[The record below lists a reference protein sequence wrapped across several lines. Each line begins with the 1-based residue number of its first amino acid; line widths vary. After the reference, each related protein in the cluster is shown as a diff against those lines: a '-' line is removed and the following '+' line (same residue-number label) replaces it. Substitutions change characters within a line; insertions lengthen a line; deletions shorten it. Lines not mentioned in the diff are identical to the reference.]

1 MPLVFFI
8 ILLRDVGKMARLPG
22 DLNKEQLL
30 DQIIRVN
37 HAGEYGAKRIYAGQ
51 LDVLKDPEDQKTIKH
66 MAEQED
72 VHLEYF
78 AQEMQK
84 RRVRPSLFLPIWHAL
99 GYALGAGTAALGKN
113 AAMVCTEAVEE
124 VINEHYQE
132 QLQQADIP
140 DDLAKNIEKF
150 RQEELEHH
158 EIATSQ
164 MTNLNLGH
172 KLLYETIKI
181 GCKISIG
188 IAKKF

>member
-1 MPLVFFI
+1 MHLAFFI
-8 ILLRDVGKMARLPG
+8 ILLREVEKMVRLPG
-22 DLNKEQLL
+22 DLNKEKLL

-78 AQEMQK
+78 SQEMQK

-124 VINEHYQE
+124 VIDEHYQE
-132 QLQQADIP
+132 QLREEDIP
-140 DDLAKNIEKF
+140 KDLAKNIEKF

-188 IAKKF
+188 LAKRF